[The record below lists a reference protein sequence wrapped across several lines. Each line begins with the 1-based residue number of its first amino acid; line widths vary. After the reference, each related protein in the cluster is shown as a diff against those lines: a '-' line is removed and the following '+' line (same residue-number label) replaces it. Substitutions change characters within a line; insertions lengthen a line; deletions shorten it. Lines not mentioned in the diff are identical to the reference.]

1 MGTVVSELTVRAAS
15 ETDAPEIRSL
25 VTRALLS
32 AALPAPDPDLDADLV
47 DLAYYDA
54 EGRRVWVAERDGTVV
69 GCAAIDRGDPGTAVL
84 RRLAGGALDALLV
97 TALDFASA
105 QGATVVET
113 VLPPGLPGTREA
125 LERARFQ
132 AEPEASALLLRREL
146 R

>member
-1 MGTVVSELTVRAAS
+1 VNDVIVRMADDD
-15 ETDAPEIRSL
+15 DAPEIRSL

-47 DLAYYDA
+47 DLAYYTA
-54 EGRRVWVAERDGTVV
+54 QGRRVWVAERDGIIV

-84 RRLAGGALDALLV
+84 RRLAGGAMDALLV
-97 TALDFASA
+97 AALNFASER
-105 QGATVVET
+105 GATVVET
-113 VLPPGLPGTREA
+113 VLPPGLPGTRDA

-132 AEPEASALLLRREL
+132 AEPDASALLLRREL